1 MVADEGGATLPF
13 SFVTFLIGVDIL
25 LNQSKETKMLISKSK
40 NKEFVE
46 GVTKGLLELGAKQ
59 IGNGLLVD
67 IYKTFELDTIVGK
80 LNINLSIDNRV
91 IFSVFS
97 RFENVD
103 LAKEKFVC
111 NPYSG
116 KYNVHIGL
124 QPEITVEQYVD
135 IALSA
140 FECTQPMKYSTTSPL

>member
-1 MVADEGGATLPF
+1 VREKKGV
-13 SFVTFLIGVDIL
+13 VTFLIGVDIL

-40 NKEFVE
+40 NKEFIE

-67 IYKTFELDTIVGK
+67 TYKTFELDTIVGK
-80 LNINLSIDNRV
+80 LNINLSIDNKV

-103 LAKEKFVC
+103 LAKEKFDC

-135 IALSA
+135 TALSA
-140 FECTQPMKYSTTSPL
+140 FECTQSMKYSTTSPL